1 MIVYNFMFD
10 VLPGSPTGLAMSVL
24 NRTKGFMENGIN
36 SEILVTTFNKNH
48 SRDMSLLRE
57 KGLLKVPVRYMF
69 DDLCDTQESE
79 KFSLPDPVNK
89 MIETRNLKQI
99 SDSNPLIKRLF
110 YNGKY
115 EYFVK
120 YKSNGKLDYI
130 KHFSD
135 QVFSD
140 KISHYND
147 NNLLVSEEYYFP
159 RSDVV
164 LSRVYYNTNGQAFL
178 RYLYKKNG
186 QLFNII
192 HFPSDSTFK
201 SQQELV
207 FYWLSNILQKKDIVM
222 LISEYAVYKQA
233 LLRIKETLAKGSK
246 LIFNLHSNHFASPY
260 TLGSPIRNDFKSIL
274 DHLDELKNIVVLTE
288 EQRSD
293 LISQFGHSDNFF
305 SVPHAT
311 RKYKGIP
318 NSNRK
323 LNSITV
329 GGRFEEIKGIEE
341 TIYAFKNVL
350 KFVPDAHLNI
360 IGKGREKDNYKK
372 IISTLEIEN
381 NCSIINFVSDL
392 QAEYAKSDIS
402 VFTSHYEGFHLSLVE
417 AMTAGAVPITFPYKY
432 GPKDVIDNGKSGII
446 TQDRNIDELS
456 QSIVDVLTNREKL
469 SEMRREA
476 MKISE
481 KFSVKNNVKCW
492 MNVFENAY

>member
-1 MIVYNFMFD
+1 M
-10 VLPGSPTGLAMSVL
+10 
-24 NRTKGFMENGIN
+24 
-36 SEILVTTFNKNH
+36 
-48 SRDMSLLRE
+48 
-57 KGLLKVPVRYMF
+57 
-69 DDLCDTQESE
+69 
-79 KFSLPDPVNK
+79 
-89 MIETRNLKQI
+89 
-99 SDSNPLIKRLF
+99 
-110 YNGKY
+110 
-115 EYFVK
+115 
-120 YKSNGKLDYI
+120 
-130 KHFSD
+130 
-135 QVFSD
+135 
-140 KISHYND
+140 
-147 NNLLVSEEYYFP
+147 
-159 RSDVV
+159 
-164 LSRVYYNTNGQAFL
+164 
-178 RYLYKKNG
+178 
-186 QLFNII
+186 
-192 HFPSDSTFK
+192 
-201 SQQELV
+201 
-207 FYWLSNILQKKDIVM
+207 
-222 LISEYAVYKQA
+222 
-233 LLRIKETLAKGSK
+233 LRIKETLAKGSK

-260 TLGSPIRNDFKSIL
+260 TLGSPIRNDFKTIL

-305 SVPHAT
+305 TVPHAT
-311 RKYKGIP
+311 KEYKGIP

-360 IGKGREKDNYKK
+360 IGRGREKDNYKK

-402 VFTSHYEGFHLSLVE
+402 VFTSRYEGFHLSLVE

-432 GPKDVIDNGKSGII
+432 GPKDIIDNGKSGII

-492 MNVFENAY
+492 VNVFENAY